1 LYFTVALPRL
11 AKAIG
16 AVSININF
24 VNIFFW
30 KVYGENK

>member
-16 AVSININF
+16 ALSIHQHVKFMGKIN
-24 VNIFFW
+24 
-30 KVYGENK
+30 NK